1 MAIIYSVFNNI
12 KKPSIPLKQRS
23 GKKMTKYSIAIVE
36 IISTNRDEKNVHCKN
51 CARGHTNVCENNVL
65 EIRNATKD
73 ARWLVVP
80 RNWKRNARW
89 SALSCQLSS
98 SRLFDSE
105 KFHICDCLLCAQLRC
120 AIQWA
125 FCRKKTT
132 TTTRSR
138 RNNGNSVCLD
148 RMLLWSFW
156 LRRYRQQ
163 RVQLGCVLWLLWTF
177 GMYNLVCWV
186 DEMCAQWFAS
196 QIFIHTAQHK
206 YTRTQQPDQRIETER
221 NIVIIIYLLMAIHF
235 KPSEEK
241 KKNFYFQFACCIHFS
256 GDRMRACARFVVCS
270 ITLCVPECVCE
281 RVRFFVG
288 WYFICV
294 PWLFLF
300 GHHHHAQML
309 AIFFLCSMVF
319 SSRHIQLQNLHSFGS
334 EECINSNS
342 I

>member
-1 MAIIYSVFNNI
+1 MCIAKIAHEGTPMFVKTMYWRSETRPKMPDDRSSPVIEKEMRAGPRSLANSHRLVYL
-12 KKPSIPLKQRS
+12 IPK
-23 GKKMTKYSIAIVE
+23 
-36 IISTNRDEKNVHCKN
+36 
-51 CARGHTNVCENNVL
+51 
-65 EIRNATKD
+65 
-73 ARWLVVP
+73 
-80 RNWKRNARW
+80 
-89 SALSCQLSS
+89 
-98 SRLFDSE
+98 

-241 KKNFYFQFACCIHFS
+241 KKKLLLSICMLYSLFRRSYA
-256 GDRMRACARFVVCS
+256 RMRTFRCLLDHIVCARM
-270 ITLCVPECVCE
+270 CVWESSVFCWLVFHMRPMVIFIWPPSSCANVSYIFS
-281 RVRFFVG
+281 VFNGFFVETHSTAKSA
-288 WYFICV
+288 FI
-294 PWLFLF
+294 WF
-300 GHHHHAQML
+300 GGMYQ
-309 AIFFLCSMVF
+309 
-319 SSRHIQLQNLHSFGS
+319 
-334 EECINSNS
+334 
-342 I
+342 

>member
-1 MAIIYSVFNNI
+1 
-12 KKPSIPLKQRS
+12 
-23 GKKMTKYSIAIVE
+23 MTKYSIAIVE

-73 ARWLVVP
+73 ARWSVVP

-105 KFHICDCLLCAQLRC
+105 KISYLRLFTLR
-120 AIQWA
+120 AA
-125 FCRKKTT
+125 SMRNSMGFLSKETTT

-241 KKNFYFQFACCIHFS
+241 KKKLLLSICMLYSLFRRSYA
-256 GDRMRACARFVVCS
+256 RMRTFRCLLDHIVCARM
-270 ITLCVPECVCE
+270 CVWESSVFCWLVFHMRPMVIFIWPPSSCANVSYIFS
-281 RVRFFVG
+281 VFNGFFVETHSTAKSA
-288 WYFICV
+288 FI
-294 PWLFLF
+294 WF
-300 GHHHHAQML
+300 GGMYQ
-309 AIFFLCSMVF
+309 
-319 SSRHIQLQNLHSFGS
+319 
-334 EECINSNS
+334 
-342 I
+342 